1 MPFLAKE
8 HHPVPTKDLLSW
20 TFDDLSYDWD
30 DPVSPPQP
38 PPTLQRETYI
48 NHSSFDLT
56 NHQIYIDAL
65 QPSNA
70 VSARLAHTTIRQL
83 AAGFRALGLQKGECV
98 CIHSFNSIWYPIFFL
113 GVIAAGGVYAG
124 TNPAY
129 TAHELA
135 HALRTSKAK
144 FVLSQADLTKPVLKA
159 AGEVGLGREKV
170 VLFNPGYQG
179 GKADVAFEGQL
190 MWRDLLKH
198 GERDWERF
206 DDYETARTTTAALL
220 FSSGTT
226 GLPKAAMLSHL
237 NFVAE
242 HTLVYEAPPRPYK
255 AIRFVA
261 LPMFHAASAPMAH
274 TTPLRSGEKMYV
286 LARFDLEKW
295 FWACEKYAVTDVTM
309 VPPVSS
315 RFPLSPSS
323 SYFDSR

>member
-1 MPFLAKE
+1 
-8 HHPVPTKDLLSW
+8 
-20 TFDDLSYDWD
+20 
-30 DPVSPPQP
+30 
-38 PPTLQRETYI
+38 
-48 NHSSFDLT
+48 
-56 NHQIYIDAL
+56 
-65 QPSNA
+65 
-70 VSARLAHTTIRQL
+70 
-83 AAGFRALGLQKGECV
+83 LQKGDCV

-144 FVLSQADLTKPVLKA
+144 FVLSQADLMKPVLKA

-179 GKADVAFEGQL
+179 GKADVAFEGQM

-255 AIRFVA
+255 AIRIVA

-315 RFPLSPSS
+315 SFSLSPSS